1 MGLSIV
7 IRAAALLAMVISL
20 SATVNAI
27 SPVGISWTDTPHKDA
42 EPAATKPAATS
53 RPAAVAGAA
62 RFAELNRID
71 LFDLRRQMDAGLPLT
86 LLDARPAY
94 EFAQGHLPGAVSLPW
109 GQVEASYPAVD
120 MRLPRH
126 AAEGRIVVYCSGT
139 DCDMAR
145 DLGRFLQARGF
156 DNVLLFD
163 GGMTLWRQH
172 QLPTEAGAR

>member
-1 MGLSIV
+1 MVTRMNLSIV

-109 GQVEASYPAVD
+109 GQVEGGTPWARCARSATCSRSTRRRARSTSWPWAWPSS
-120 MRLPRH
+120 R
-126 AAEGRIVVYCSGT
+126 GRRSRT
-139 DCDMAR
+139 STRRRAR
-145 DLGRFLQARGF
+145 SSD
-156 DNVLLFD
+156 
-163 GGMTLWRQH
+163 
-172 QLPTEAGAR
+172 

>member
-27 SPVGISWTDTPHKDA
+27 SPVGISWIGTPYKDEGRA
-42 EPAATKPAATS
+42 AVEPAAPRDLAA
-53 RPAAVAGAA
+53 AAGAA
-62 RFAELNRID
+62 GFAELNRID

-109 GQVEASYPAVD
+109 GQVEAAYPAVE

-172 QLPTEAGAR
+172 QLPTEAGAW

>member
-1 MGLSIV
+1 MTTHRL
-7 IRAAALLAMVISL
+7 AAA
-20 SATVNAI
+20 
-27 SPVGISWTDTPHKDA
+27 
-42 EPAATKPAATS
+42 
-53 RPAAVAGAA
+53 AGAA
-62 RFAELNRID
+62 GFAELNRID

-109 GQVEASYPAVD
+109 GQVEASYPAVE

-172 QLPTEAGAR
+172 QLPTEAGAW